1 MNDETTPPT
10 LVECLSDLKDTRKQ
24 IGQDHKFIDILV
36 IAVCAVICGADGFTG
51 MENFG
56 KAKEDWLRTFLELPH
71 GIPSHDTFGRVFAR
85 IKPREFQHCFLRWVQ
100 GLTRRVAGEI
110 VPIDGKTLRR
120 SHDRRH
126 GLEAIEVVSAWASS
140 HRLTLGQIKVAADS
154 NEITAVPEL
163 LRVLALEGCLVTLD
177 AIHTQKK
184 TIAEIVRQ
192 GADYVVAL
200 KGNQERLLEAVTEL
214 TEAVAQDRTVN
225 VPSETY
231 QTVDGEHGRIET
243 RRYLQVA
250 AQDWLPEKEQ
260 WSKLRSVGV
269 VESRREVEGR
279 VSLER
284 RYYLSSLEVGVERF
298 AEAVRTDWSI
308 ENTCHWILDVAFR
321 EDESR
326 VRTGFAAENLGLVRR
341 LALSLLQ
348 QERSLKVGIQI
359 KRLTAGWDHKYL
371 LKVLNG
377 KIANT

>member
-1 MNDETTPPT
+1 MANESTNPT

-56 KAKEDWLRTFLELPH
+56 KAKEDWLKTFLELPQ

-85 IKPREFQHCFLRWVQ
+85 IKPHEFQRCFLRWVQ
-100 GLTRRVAGEI
+100 GVSRRVDGEI

-120 SHDRRH
+120 SHDRSH
-126 GLEAIEVVSAWASS
+126 GQAAIELVSAWASS
-140 HRLTLGQIKVAADS
+140 NRLTLGQIKVAAES

-163 LRVLALEGCLVTLD
+163 LKVLALEGCLVTLD
-177 AIHTQKK
+177 AINTQKK
-184 TIAEIVRQ
+184 TIAVIVEQ
-192 GADYVVAL
+192 KADYVVAL
-200 KGNQERLLEAVTEL
+200 KGNHEKLLEAVTDL
-214 TEAVAQDRTVN
+214 TEAVAQDRTIN
-225 VPSETY
+225 VLFDTHQS
-231 QTVDGEHGRIET
+231 VDGEHGRIET

-260 WSKLRSVGV
+260 WRNLQSVGV
-269 VESRREVEGR
+269 VESRREINGQATT
-279 VSLER
+279 ER
-284 RYYLSSLEVGVERF
+284 RYYLSSLPVDAKRF
-298 AEAVRTDWSI
+298 AEAVRTHWSI
-308 ENTCHWILDVAFR
+308 ENSCHWILDVAFR
-321 EDESR
+321 EDDSR

-348 QERSLKVGIQI
+348 QEKSLKVGIQI
-359 KRLTAGWDHKYL
+359 KRLTAGWDNKYL

-377 KIANT
+377 KVINT